1 MFSYRGLYLRLWRV
15 SLYNNHSLDTLAMSI
30 RKNLFYSR
38 KMAAVLTFDDVT
50 TILDNAAEQI
60 YSMMGMLS
68 IHFLVTDTQ
77 G

>member
-30 RKNLFYSR
+30 PTNLFYSR
-38 KMAAVLTFDDVT
+38 KMAVLTFDDVT